1 MMTAEWTTLMIKMMK
16 GMMMVVVVLMAM
28 VKMRMKKMR
37 EIRRKMVRA
46 MTIENEMAIL
56 MVTIWSKLFKTQ
68 AQHRK

>member
-1 MMTAEWTTLMIKMMK
+1 MMKAGWATLMITMMK
-16 GMMMVVVVLMAM
+16 GMMMVVAVLMAM
-28 VKMRMKKMR
+28 VKMRMKKMT

-56 MVTIWSKLFKTQ
+56 MVMIWSKLFKTQ